1 MYIFPGFSIRFDS
14 IHDLHHLTN
23 PSLPLPGTPHEKIHL
38 DNLPNGECYEKS
50 YMHRDVITHLVVTPT
65 TDFLVTASVDGH
77 VKFWKKREEGIEFVK
92 HFRSHLLPI
101 TSLAANANGTYLC
114 TASMDK
120 TVKVFDVINFDM
132 INMIKLDYIPHCAEW
147 ITSPGDAIN
156 GIAV

>member
-1 MYIFPGFSIRFDS
+1 MTFPDNRIFALS
-14 IHDLHHLTN
+14 
-23 PSLPLPGTPHEKIHL
+23 PSS
-38 DNLPNGECYEKS
+38 ECYEKS
-50 YMHRDVITHLVVTPT
+50 YMHRDVITHLVVTPG
-65 TDFLVTASVDGH
+65 TDFLITASVDGH

-101 TSLAANANGTYLC
+101 NSLSVNANGTYMC

-132 INMIKLDYIPHCAEW
+132 INMIKLDFVPNCTEW

>member
-1 MYIFPGFSIRFDS
+1 
-14 IHDLHHLTN
+14 
-23 PSLPLPGTPHEKIHL
+23 
-38 DNLPNGECYEKS
+38 
-50 YMHRDVITHLVVTPT
+50 MHRDVITHLVVTPG
-65 TDFLVTASVDGH
+65 TDFLITASVDGH

-101 TSLAANANGTYLC
+101 NSLSVNANGTYMC

-132 INMIKLDYIPHCAEW
+132 INMIKLDFIPNCTEW